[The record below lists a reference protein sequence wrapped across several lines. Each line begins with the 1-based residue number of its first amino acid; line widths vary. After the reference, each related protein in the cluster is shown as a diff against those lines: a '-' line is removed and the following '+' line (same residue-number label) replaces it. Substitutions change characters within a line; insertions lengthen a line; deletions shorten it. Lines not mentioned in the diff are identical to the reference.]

1 MSQGNRNKWV
11 SQQNRQL
18 EMMLL
23 NSSQFAIPKQAP
35 GRLTGWDIILFIW
48 ADAIDPSRYTV
59 VVESL
64 DTAGATFRS
73 ISKLAATIELPSV
86 KFGPYA
92 QIGAIP
98 DSENLPAF
106 HGRLTRG
113 GTYYLPDTKGQN
125 GIYSFRQSGTHI
137 S

>member
-1 MSQGNRNKWV
+1 MSQDNRNKWV
-11 SQQNRQL
+11 SQQDRQQD
-18 EMMLL
+18 MMLL
-23 NSSQFAIPKQAP
+23 NSSQFAIPNQAP

-48 ADAIDPSRYTV
+48 ADSIDPSRYTV

-113 GTYYLPDTKGQN
+113 GTYYLPATKGQN